1 MERSSL
7 GITKLRTEQSW
18 LLRHVFCLNKV
29 EQTEDTIEMSNKK
42 LVFKIDIDHPDYE
55 ALSELSASVRSGD
68 VSAMSQVDLASGS
81 A

>member
-1 MERSSL
+1 
-7 GITKLRTEQSW
+7 
-18 LLRHVFCLNKV
+18 
-29 EQTEDTIEMSNKK
+29 MSNKK

-55 ALSELSASVRSGD
+55 ALSELSASVHSGD

>member
-1 MERSSL
+1 
-7 GITKLRTEQSW
+7 
-18 LLRHVFCLNKV
+18 
-29 EQTEDTIEMSNKK
+29 MSNKK

-68 VSAMSQVDLASGS
+68 VSTMSQVDLASGS